1 MNLSDLLDEIQMDLL
16 GGDFDAEIKY
26 ATHFLKIESLKKIP
40 MQELKMNAED
50 NKDITEV
57 YKNLAELSTTSEL
70 TEMIDA
76 LANRLAFYM
85 ALSQMLEAR
94 YMASQIIIN
103 KLVSGELKPGKSQ
116 NANTRF
122 KVLPKKGS
130 SSFEKNIWDNEH
142 QCLRNVWDIWEE
154 GIIRDFLK

>member
-1 MNLSDLLDEIQMDLL
+1 MNLSDLLDEIQTDLL

-40 MQELKMNAED
+40 PQELKANAED

-70 TEMIDA
+70 TEMIDT
-76 LANRLAFYM
+76 LADRLAFYM
-85 ALSQMLEAR
+85 ALSQMLEVR
-94 YMASQIIIN
+94 HMASQVIIN

-116 NANTRF
+116 KAKARF
-122 KVLPKKGS
+122 DITQNSGDDGQKRARR
-130 SSFEKNIWDNEH
+130 IWDIGNK
-142 QCLRNVWDIWEE
+142 DIL
-154 GIIRDFLK
+154 RDFLK